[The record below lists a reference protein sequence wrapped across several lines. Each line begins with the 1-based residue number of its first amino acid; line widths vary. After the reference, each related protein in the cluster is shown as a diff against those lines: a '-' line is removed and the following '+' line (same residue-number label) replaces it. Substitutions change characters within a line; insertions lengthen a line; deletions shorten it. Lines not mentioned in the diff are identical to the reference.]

1 MTRSV
6 NPVPKGFHSV
16 TTYLV
21 SPGVPRLLDFL
32 KQAFGAEET
41 IRTNRPDGSVSH
53 AAVKIGDSV
62 VEMGEPMEPGKVM
75 TAALH
80 HYVKDVDNV
89 YRNALRAGGTSLYEP
104 TDQEYGDCEAG
115 VRDPSGN
122 DWYIATHKMGT
133 SYVPEG
139 LRDVNTGFSVAGCT
153 QFLEFLTRAFDAKIK
168 DKFETPNGTVGHAN
182 VQIGDSVVECSEAH
196 GQWGPRAVT
205 IHLYVPDVDATYE
218 SALKAGA
225 RSIGEPKNQFYGE
238 RNGGVIDPCGNC
250 WYIATQTEELTLEE
264 VYRRSATQVSSH

>member
-1 MTRSV
+1 MTHTV

-41 IRTNRPDGSVSH
+41 IRTNRSDGSVSH
-53 AAVKIGDSV
+53 AAVKIGDSM
-62 VEMGEPMEPGKVM
+62 VEIGEPMEPGKVM

-80 HYVKDVDNV
+80 HYVKDADNV

-104 TDQEYGDCEAG
+104 TDQEYGDREAG

-122 DWYIATHKMGT
+122 DWYIATHKMGK

-153 QFLEFLTRAFDAKIK
+153 QFLEFLTRAFDAKVK

-238 RNGGVIDPCGNC
+238 RNGGVIDPCGNY